1 MRRLFWVAVGAAAG
15 IYAVRK
21 AQQTLHAY
29 SPGGLAERAT
39 GVGASWQAFT
49 DEVRRNAAQR
59 EAQLREALG
68 MEPADPAAP
77 LSPAEA
83 ADLTEHP
90 ASLDSRP
97 RPGLTPPTP
106 PSPTSPPTPPPP
118 PTATSPDRTPRSRST

>member
-15 IYAVRK
+15 VYAVRK
-21 AQQTLHAY
+21 VQKTMHAY

-49 DEVRRNAAQR
+49 DEVRRNAAER

-97 RPGLTPPTP
+97 RTPTTPPTP
-106 PSPTSPPTPPPP
+106 PTTPTTR
-118 PTATSPDRTPRSRST
+118 TSRSRST

>member
-15 IYAVRK
+15 VYAVRK
-21 AQQTLHAY
+21 VQKTLHAY

-49 DEVRRNAAQR
+49 DEVRRNAAER

-97 RPGLTPPTP
+97 RTPPTP
-106 PSPTSPPTPPPP
+106 TAPTPP
-118 PTATSPDRTPRSRST
+118 TTRTSRSRST

>member
-15 IYAVRK
+15 VYAVRK

-49 DEVRRNAAQR
+49 DDVRRNAAER

-68 MEPADPAAP
+68 MEPADPVAP
-77 LSPAEA
+77 LTPAEA

-97 RPGLTPPTP
+97 RTSRPTPPTSP
-106 PSPTSPPTPPPP
+106 ESPESPTRST
-118 PTATSPDRTPRSRST
+118 RSRST

>member
-15 IYAVRK
+15 VYAVRK
-21 AQQTLHAY
+21 VQRTLHAY
-29 SPGGLAERAT
+29 SPGGLADRAT

-49 DEVRRNAAQR
+49 DEVRGNMAER

-68 MEPADPAAP
+68 MEPADAATP

-90 ASLDSRP
+90 ASRLSRP
-97 RPGLTPPTP
+97 RTVTGRRADHPADHPPT
-106 PSPTSPPTPPPP
+106 
-118 PTATSPDRTPRSRST
+118 RRNTPRST

>member
-1 MRRLFWVAVGAAAG
+1 MRRLFWVAVGAATG
-15 IYAVRK
+15 VYAVRK
-21 AQQTLHAY
+21 VQKTLHAY

-49 DEVRRNAAQR
+49 DEVRRNAAER

-97 RPGLTPPTP
+97 RK
-106 PSPTSPPTPPPP
+106 SRSN
-118 PTATSPDRTPRSRST
+118 SRSRST